1 MSISVGA
8 QEFAALPVVPASDWV
23 KAQKLIEE
31 DIFKISFQVRS
42 RNGVYVV
49 PSSHL
54 LRWIPAL
61 CKSPSDKQQ
70 YIKVSS

>member
-31 DIFKISFQVRS
+31 DIFKISFQVR

-49 PSSHL
+49 YTL
-54 LRWIPAL
+54 LPPAPL
-61 CKSPSDKQQ
+61 DSGSLQIALRQ
-70 YIKVSS
+70 AAVH

>member
-31 DIFKISFQVRS
+31 DIFKISFQVRK
-42 RNGVYVV
+42 NGVYVV

-70 YIKVSS
+70 YIKVSC